1 MRKKNEELLKQLK
14 NSRKIIER
22 ERNKRLKTPQTP
34 RSKTE
39 YLMKQAGL
47 NSKKREFEP
56 IKKKLLYAECV
67 SNEIKAASD
76 KNPKKKNVIGRVV
89 SGRIMKKY
97 RLLTELKRA
106 THIKR
111 NSVNNHSKELTKTTK
126 EPFASQI
133 GCQRHRIVSL

>member
-1 MRKKNEELLKQLK
+1 M
-14 NSRKIIER
+14 
-22 ERNKRLKTPQTP
+22 
-34 RSKTE
+34 
-39 YLMKQAGL
+39 YV
-47 NSKKREFEP
+47 
-56 IKKKLLYAECV
+56 ECV

-111 NSVNNHSKELTKTTK
+111 NSVNNHSKELTFKRQSRNLLHRK
-126 EPFASQI
+126 SVASDI
-133 GCQRHRIVSL
+133 ESFL